1 MTDSRSV
8 AQAVQEESFPR
19 SPEDPPE
26 LRTFYDEIDGYHLQ
40 PLWTQTG
47 DLMPFHPRPDAV
59 PWLWRWSR
67 LKPLAQRAGD
77 LVPIERGGERRV
89 LALSNPGLGGR
100 PFATPTLWAAV
111 QYLGP
116 RESAPA
122 HRHTPGA
129 IRFVLEG
136 EGVWTL
142 VNGDPCA
149 MASGDLILTPSWNW
163 HEHHNPHDE
172 PMVWFDG
179 LDIPLVKALDAVF
192 YENYPDLYVDP
203 NQPAPPRSDS
213 EKAYGAPGLRPD
225 GLEPPGRHSPLLAYR
240 FADTDR
246 TLDGLLET
254 RDEPMVGITYVDPLS
269 GRDALPTMRCAMHRL
284 RPGRRTPSRRS
295 AGSSVVVAF
304 RGSGSSVV
312 DGTRMHWQAG
322 DMFAVPSWAAVDHEA
337 EVPADLFTISDAPV
351 LEALGLDRVET
362 LPEHQG
368 VAGTFDA
375 TSAA

>member
-1 MTDSRSV
+1 MTDSQSGS
-8 AQAVQEESFPR
+8 QSGSQSTVQEESFPR
-19 SPEDPPE
+19 SPQDSPE
-26 LRTFYDEIDGYHLQ
+26 LLAFYDEIDGYHLQ

-59 PWLWRWSR
+59 PWLWRWKR
-67 LKPLAQRAGD
+67 LKPLAERAGE

-149 MASGDLILTPSWNW
+149 MAPGDLILTPSWNW
-163 HEHHNPHDE
+163 HEHHNPHDH

-179 LDIPLVKALDAVF
+179 LDIPLLKALDAVF

-213 EKAYGAPGLRPD
+213 EKVYG
-225 GLEPPGRHSPLLAYR
+225 
-240 FADTDR
+240 
-246 TLDGLLET
+246 
-254 RDEPMVGITYVDPLS
+254 
-269 GRDALPTMRCAMHRL
+269 
-284 RPGRRTPSRRS
+284 
-295 AGSSVVVAF
+295 
-304 RGSGSSVV
+304 
-312 DGTRMHWQAG
+312 
-322 DMFAVPSWAAVDHEA
+322 
-337 EVPADLFTISDAPV
+337 
-351 LEALGLDRVET
+351 
-362 LPEHQG
+362 
-368 VAGTFDA
+368 
-375 TSAA
+375 